1 MKNRLKTQPVIE
13 MGLFVA
19 IAVVIDAIASL
30 YSPFKYGGSIS
41 FAMLLIF
48 IIAIRHGW
56 KAGILSG
63 FAFGI
68 LQALVAVGLG
78 TIYVVGAFQFILDYL
93 LAFMVLGV
101 AGLFKNAKTKVLP
114 FVLGMT
120 LGSFLRYLAHGFSGV
135 IFFGMFAPEGVNVWF
150 YSFILYN
157 LPYMAASYGLSLVI
171 GLILQ
176 RRGLIGY
183 QLQKEEN

>member
-1 MKNRLKTQPVIE
+1 MKKSSKTQPIIE

-19 IAVVIDAIASL
+19 IAIVIDAIASL

-56 KAGILSG
+56 KAGVLSG

-78 TIYVVGAFQFILDYL
+78 TLYVVGAIQFILDYVV
-93 LAFMVLGV
+93 AFMVLGV
-101 AGLFKNAKTKVLP
+101 AGLFKNSQTKVLP
-114 FVLGMT
+114 FVLGIT

-135 IFFGMFAPEGVNVWF
+135 IFFWMFAPAGVNVWF

-157 LPYMAASYGLSLVI
+157 LPYMAASYALSLVI

-176 RRGLIGY
+176 RRGLISY
-183 QLQKEEN
+183 QQQKEEN